1 MQDKRT
7 GVFRLGAAALFII
20 ATIVLATRSVSTAQ
34 PTDLPLSLCA
44 PESNTFSTQVTNPF
58 FPLAPGQQ
66 WVLVGKEGPDDLGL
80 QITVLNRTETFYK
93 GKNSISTVRVEEK
106 EWEDDDGDGVIDQ
119 GEFVIETSINFYAQT
134 QDGTVCYFGETVDI
148 FHPDGS
154 VTHEGEWRADD
165 PGNAPGIFMPAD
177 PQEGMTFQQEVAPG
191 VAEDTAE
198 ITAIGR
204 TVRTPEDT
212 FTDTITVRDFN
223 PLDGSR
229 GTKAYARN
237 VGLVQDG
244 PLLLSSF
251 SE

>member
-1 MQDKRT
+1 
-7 GVFRLGAAALFII
+7 
-20 ATIVLATRSVSTAQ
+20 
-34 PTDLPLSLCA
+34 
-44 PESNTFSTQVTNPF
+44 
-58 FPLAPGQQ
+58 
-66 WVLVGKEGPDDLGL
+66 
-80 QITVLNRTETFYK
+80 
-93 GKNSISTVRVEEK
+93 
-106 EWEDDDGDGVIDQ
+106 
-119 GEFVIETSINFYAQT
+119 
-134 QDGTVCYFGETVDI
+134 
-148 FHPDGS
+148 
-154 VTHEGEWRADD
+154 
-165 PGNAPGIFMPAD
+165 MPPD